1 MGGRRK
7 EVERQKTGDCRLMCL
22 RKEKEG
28 GKISTAQRKASKN
41 WREKTHTDEGQ
52 TGRKV
57 PKKCRYGYSRT
68 EEPPLYTCTCTLK
81 RGGA

>member
-7 EVERQKTGDCRLMCL
+7 EVERQKTADCRLMCL

-28 GKISTAQRKASKN
+28 GKISSAQRKASKN

-57 PKKCRYGYSRT
+57 PKKCNR
-68 EEPPLYTCTCTLK
+68 
-81 RGGA
+81 